1 MRTEQ
6 EIIDQLNSLYPKMQP
21 LVLAEDPFSSYDAYN
36 DKYIVEIKSRDAQY
50 PSWIIEREKF
60 AANIDVAVKE
70 GKQFVYLTEYR
81 GKIIT
86 WNINTMVKNVN
97 FNIEWEERLMPAT
110 TEFEN
115 NNPVFKQVGHLYEYD
130 GRIHTEEE
138 TL

>member
-1 MRTEQ
+1 MF
-6 EIIDQLNSLYPKMQP
+6 ISL
-21 LVLAEDPFSSYDAYN
+21 S
-36 DKYIVEIKSRDAQY
+36 
-50 PSWIIEREKF
+50 
-60 AANIDVAVKE
+60 
-70 GKQFVYLTEYR
+70 
-81 GKIIT
+81 T